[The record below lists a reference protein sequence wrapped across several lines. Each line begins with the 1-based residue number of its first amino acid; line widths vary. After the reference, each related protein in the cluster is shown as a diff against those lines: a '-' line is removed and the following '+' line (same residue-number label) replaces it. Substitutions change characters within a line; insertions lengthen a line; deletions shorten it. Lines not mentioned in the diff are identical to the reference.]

1 MQPAEVRV
9 GEITGVFG
17 IRGELKLRSH
27 TDPPLAI
34 GRYRPWTL
42 RLRGVETLLS
52 KPKLRPHGKGLLLTL
67 EQVTD
72 RDAAEAWVGAEVWVP
87 RSALPAPAKDEFY
100 WVDLEGLEVI
110 TLDGVALG
118 RVSHLFST
126 GANDV
131 VVVRGERERLVP
143 FVRPQVIRDIDLAA
157 GRMTVDWDPD
167 F

>member
-1 MQPAEVRV
+1 MRPAEVRV

-17 IRGELKLRSH
+17 VKGQLKLRSY

-42 RLRGVETLLS
+42 RLRGVDTPLAQPHLQA
-52 KPKLRPHGKGLLLTL
+52 HGKGLLLNL
-67 EQVTD
+67 DQVFD
-72 RDAAEAWVGAEVWVP
+72 RDAAEGWVGAEVWVP
-87 RSALPAPAKDEFY
+87 RSVLPAPAEGEFY
-100 WVDLEGLEVI
+100 WIDLEGLEVL

-118 RVSHLFST
+118 RVAHLFST

-131 VVVRGERERLVP
+131 VVVRGERERLLP
-143 FVRPQVIRDIDLAA
+143 FVRPQVIRQVDLAA
-157 GRMTVDWDPD
+157 GRMLVDWDPE